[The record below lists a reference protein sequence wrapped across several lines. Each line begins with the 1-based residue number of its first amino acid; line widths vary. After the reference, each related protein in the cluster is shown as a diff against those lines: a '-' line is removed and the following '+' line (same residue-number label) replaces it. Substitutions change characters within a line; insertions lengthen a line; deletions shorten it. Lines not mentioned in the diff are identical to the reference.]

1 MAFDVHAARNRAVGH
16 RLSASNVSC
25 IAVHSVLDLHNLP
38 VLVAVLAR
46 PAELDLG
53 LVPALALALE
63 PQLELALV
71 LELVL
76 QWDLEPEE
84 QYEDDWKEEVV

>member
-1 MAFDVHAARNRAVGH
+1 MVFDVHAAHKRAVGH

-25 IAVHSVLDLHNLP
+25 IAVHSVHDPHNLP
-38 VLVAVLAR
+38 VLVAVL
-46 PAELDLG
+46 
-53 LVPALALALE
+53 VE
-63 PQLELALV
+63 PRLELALV

-84 QYEDDWKEEVV
+84 QYEDDWKV